1 MSTPRCYVDTS
12 LIIARYKPSDNL
24 YKDSNAF
31 FKSNLDFVISPITL
45 VELYCVLSRVRSELD
60 VPMQAEPLIDTLIT
74 FIIRDCR
81 LKLLSKNYYVKK
93 DFGPQECRMG
103 LEYYIATRFAERLG
117 LRTLDMLHLSHAW
130 ILKKASGVGL
140 FVTGNE
146 EILEKAEAIRK
157 SLGIKV
163 YHPKQ
168 LV

>member
-1 MSTPRCYVDTS
+1 MLLHTPD
-12 LIIARYKPSDNL
+12 
-24 YKDSNAF
+24 AF
-31 FKSNLDFVISPITL
+31 FHTL
-45 VELYCVLSRVRSELD
+45 V
-60 VPMQAEPLIDTLIT
+60 T

-93 DFGPQECRMG
+93 DFGLQECRMG